1 MTRLIAHLLGTA
13 ALGVVGLMWL
23 SLLDARMADRV
34 VDSLFGAQNE
44 YKVVLGAG
52 MVATVMAFIAALR
65 GAKWWFV
72 AVALALGTLGFF
84 TFALS

>member
-1 MTRLIAHLLGTA
+1 MTRLIAHLLGA
-13 ALGVVGLMWL
+13 AAMVVVGLMWL

-34 VDSLFGAQNE
+34 VDGLFGAQNE

-65 GAKWWFV
+65 GTKRWLV
-72 AVALALGTLGFF
+72 GVALALATLGFF